1 METISLIIMA
11 LGLVALG
18 AIYFISRASR
28 KEQPTD
34 KKLPP
39 IPTLK
44 DQEGE
49 EATSI
54 MEDQPARDGKGPS
67 RNAQDLSDVVD
78 DNKSAAKKKS
88 NPNLPPQLIMFIAAE
103 TEEGFQGPDIIN
115 ALDNSGLTFGDMDVY
130 HRIVLSEDG
139 ESSLFNVANG
149 IKPWTLVPDDLARG
163 ASTPGLSL
171 VLNLPSPIDD
181 GEALHDFMRTAE
193 RITSHL
199 GGVLKNQNQEPITAE
214 QRRAYFAMA

>member
-1 METISLIIMA
+1 METVSLIIMA
-11 LGLVALG
+11 LGLIALG

-28 KEQPTD
+28 TAQPTD

-39 IPTLK
+39 ISTLK
-44 DQEGE
+44 DEEGV

-67 RNAQDLSDVVD
+67 QNAQNLSDVMD
-78 DNKSAAKKKS
+78 EKSATKKKA
-88 NPNLPPQLIMFIAAE
+88 NPNLPPQLIMFIAAD
-103 TEEGFQGPDIIN
+103 TEAGFQGPDIVE
-115 ALDNSGLTFGDMDVY
+115 ALENSGLTFGDMDVY
-130 HRIVLSEDG
+130 HRMVLSEVG

-149 IKPWTLVPDDLARG
+149 IKPWTLVPEELMQG
-163 ASTPGLSL
+163 ASTPGLSM

-193 RITSHL
+193 RLTSHL
-199 GGVLKNQNQEPITAE
+199 GGILKNQNQEPITAE

>member
-1 METISLIIMA
+1 METVSLIIMA
-11 LGLVALG
+11 LGLIALG

-28 KEQPTD
+28 TEQPTD

-39 IPTLK
+39 ISTLK
-44 DQEGE
+44 DADGE

-67 RNAQDLSDVVD
+67 RNAQNLADVMD
-78 DNKSAAKKKS
+78 ERSAPKKKA
-88 NPNLPPQLIMFIAAE
+88 NPNLPPQLIMFVAAE
-103 TEEGFQGPDIIN
+103 TKSGFQGPEIIE
-115 ALDNSGLTFGDMDVY
+115 ALENSGLTFGEMDVF
-130 HRIVLSEDG
+130 HRIVLSEAG

-149 IKPWTLVPDDLARG
+149 IKPWTLIPEDLARG
-163 ASTPGLSL
+163 ASTPGLSM

-181 GEALHDFMRTAE
+181 SEALHDFMRTAE
-193 RITSHL
+193 RLTSHL
-199 GGVLKNQNQEPITAE
+199 GGVLKNQNQEPITPE

>member
-18 AIYFISRASR
+18 AIYFISRAS
-28 KEQPTD
+28 KKDLPTD

-39 IPTLK
+39 INTLM
-44 DQEGE
+44 DQNGE

-67 RNAQDLSDVVD
+67 SNAQDLSDVVD
-78 DNKSAAKKKS
+78 KKSAAKKKS
-88 NPNLPPQLIMFIAAE
+88 NQDLPPQLIMFVASE
-103 TEEGFQGPDIIN
+103 TDEGFQGPDVID
-115 ALDNSGLTFGDMDVY
+115 ALENSGLTFGEMDVY
-130 HRIVLSEDG
+130 HRMVLSESG

-149 IKPWTLVPDDLARG
+149 VKPWTLIPEQLIEGV
-163 ASTPGLSL
+163 STPGLSM

-193 RITSHL
+193 RLTSHL
-199 GGVLKNQNQEPITAE
+199 GGVLKNQNQEPITAD

>member
-44 DQEGE
+44 DEDDE
-49 EATSI
+49 EVTSI

-67 RNAQDLSDVVD
+67 QNAQNLSDVMD
-78 DNKSAAKKKS
+78 DKSVAKKKS

-103 TEEGFQGPDIIN
+103 TEDGFQGPEIIK
-115 ALDNSGLTFGDMDVY
+115 ALENSGLTFGDMDVY
-130 HRIVLSEDG
+130 HRIVLSDDG
-139 ESSLFNVANG
+139 ETSLFNVANG
-149 IKPWTLVPDDLARG
+149 IKPWTLIPDDLARG

-193 RITSHL
+193 RLTSHL

>member
-54 MEDQPARDGKGPS
+54 MEDQAARDGKGPS
-67 RNAQDLSDVVD
+67 QNAQNLSDVMD
-78 DNKSAAKKKS
+78 EKSAAKKKS

-115 ALDNSGLTFGDMDVY
+115 ALDNSGLTFGEMDVY
-130 HRIVLSEDG
+130 HRMVLSGNG

-149 IKPWTLVPDDLARG
+149 IKPWTLVPDELARG

>member
-28 KEQPTD
+28 KDQPMD
-34 KKLPP
+34 RKLPP

-44 DQEGE
+44 DQNGE
-49 EATSI
+49 EATSV
-54 MEDQPARDGKGPS
+54 MEDQAARDGKGPS
-67 RNAQDLSDVVD
+67 QNAQDLSEVVD
-78 DNKSAAKKKS
+78 EKSAAKKKS

-103 TEEGFQGPDIIN
+103 TEEGFQGPDIIR
-115 ALDNSGLTFGDMDVY
+115 ALENSGLTFGDMDVY
-130 HRIVLSEDG
+130 HRMVPSEEG

-149 IKPWTLVPDDLARG
+149 VKPWTLVPDELAQG
-163 ASTPGLSL
+163 ASTPGLSM
-171 VLNLPSPIDD
+171 VLNLPTPIDD